1 MLDMILTRFEDFVL
15 QMVVSAV
22 SEGSVMDVSAEME
35 VETTGHL
42 LMTFI
47 PQKKEPVERHLCPE
61 CGKSY
66 VQKRNLVRHRK
77 QHHKLD
83 DGPGFPCSQ
92 CDKKFIRQNSFVSL
106 L

>member
-1 MLDMILTRFEDFVL
+1 MILTRSEDFVL
-15 QMVVSAV
+15 QTEVSAV
-22 SEGSVMDVSAEME
+22 TEGSVMDVSAQME

-42 LMTFI
+42 LMTFT
-47 PQKKEPVERHLCPE
+47 PQKKEPVEQHLCPE

-83 DGPGFPCSQ
+83 DGPRFPCSQ